1 MVEILGL
8 VMGIIGTGLA
18 IGSGFFWYA
27 DSTAK
32 KEIKKYAA
40 EREFGHIKNSLLQLT
55 TNLAN
60 DFQDIERKLDEIK
73 SDIQEIKFECR
84 IDKK

>member
-1 MVEILGL
+1 MIAILGL
-8 VMGIIGTGLA
+8 IIGIIGTLLA
-18 IGSGFFWYA
+18 IGSGIFWWSEQRSKNETKA
-27 DSTAK
+27 
-32 KEIKKYAA
+32 YAA
-40 EREFGHIKNSLLQLT
+40 QREFGHIKNSLVQLT

-60 DFQDIERKLDEIK
+60 DFQDMERKLDDIK

>member
-1 MVEILGL
+1 MIEILGL

-18 IGSGFFWYA
+18 IGSGCFWYT
-27 DSTAK
+27 DSIAK

-40 EREFGHIKNSLLQLT
+40 ERDFGHIKNSLLQLT

-60 DFQDIERKLDEIK
+60 DFQDIERRLDEIK
-73 SDIQEIKFECR
+73 ADLQEIKFESR